1 MSPAAEFDSNA
12 ERLARALD
20 VSRREAGSLTDEQER
35 SRHTQAIAQFSQYID
50 LLREATLSAE
60 ALYSF
65 KLLFS
70 DGRWNVAEKGLTASP
85 SVGDFVDFEQT
96 GCRWR
101 VRGSQLV
108 QSGPTRNRPREFFVC
123 VPAA

>member
-1 MSPAAEFDSNA
+1 MVVDD
-12 ERLARALD
+12 L
-20 VSRREAGSLTDEQER
+20 RETETR
-35 SRHTQAIAQFSQYID
+35 D
-50 LLREATLSAE
+50 LLGML
-60 ALYSF
+60 AL
-65 KLLFS
+65 LL
-70 DGRWNVAEKGLTASP
+70 DVAEKGLTASP